1 LQTVADLAPRAL
13 LVEQFVLERDQ
24 ERDTL
29 NRVPAWLDDIERTPR
44 RPPSISST

>member
-1 LQTVADLAPRAL
+1 MKIQSESAHFIFQTVADLAPRAR

-29 NRVPAWLDDIERTPR
+29 NRVPA
-44 RPPSISST
+44 